1 MRQGLQ
7 KSQVWGPTRDAVPL
21 TLAQPPDRQSI
32 SLQGLPRR
40 QDTGIWFFHASL
52 NKHLLRTNSVPGTVW
67 ALEAEQSEVD
77 MVPGLLVM

>member
-1 MRQGLQ
+1 M
-7 KSQVWGPTRDAVPL
+7 RDAVPL
-21 TLAQPPDRQSI
+21 TLAHPPGRQST
-32 SLQGLPRR
+32 SLRGLPR

-67 ALEAEQSEVD
+67 ALEAEQSEID